1 MMVVPDGS
9 LLAGL
14 GAVVRGADFI
24 DTKGL
29 AQVVQRSTSQEATTG
44 PVVRKNT
51 I

>member
-1 MMVVPDGS
+1 

-24 DTKGL
+24 DAKGL
-29 AQVVQRSTSQEATTG
+29 AQLVQRSTSQEATTG

>member
-1 MMVVPDGS
+1 MVTTDT

-29 AQVVQRSTSQEATTG
+29 AQLVQRSTSQEATTG